1 MIVKYQNTKANY
13 LKIFNDSL
21 GVSIYR
27 DKILRNR
34 KVKYTGYFSTTLIQ
48 ITLSLVFLILM
59 LVLTSKYY
67 TFLSF
72 FLFALS
78 LVCLVFV
85 IINAMLPL
93 FSVLFFLRKDDGEIT
108 VNKEGITFGLDDE
121 LGLKVGWAHIRGVIV
136 GKHSVNIILD
146 YPYYFYFDKKY
157 KSEIVKAIR
166 EYNESLLI
174 LK

>member
-1 MIVKYQNTKANY
+1 MTVKYQNNKANY

-21 GVSIYR
+21 GVSIFR

-34 KVKYTGYFSTTLIQ
+34 KVNYMGYFSTTIIQ
-48 ITLSLVFLILM
+48 IILALVFLFMTL
-59 LVLTSKYY
+59 LLATTYW

-72 FLFALS
+72 FLFCLAVVALI
-78 LVCLVFV
+78 FV

-93 FSVLFFLRKDDGEIT
+93 FSVFFFIRKDEGELK
-108 VNKEGITFGLDDE
+108 VDKEGITFGLDDE
-121 LGLKVGWAHIRGVIV
+121 LGLKVGWAHIRGVVV
-136 GKHSVNIILD
+136 GKHSINIILD

-157 KSEIVKAIR
+157 KTEIVKAIR
-166 EYNESLLI
+166 EYNESVLI

>member
-1 MIVKYQNTKANY
+1 MIVKYQNDKGNY

-34 KVKYTGYFSTTLIQ
+34 KVKYMGYFSTTIIQ
-48 ITLSLVFLILM
+48 LVLSLVFLFLM
-59 LVLTSKYY
+59 LLLTTSYF

-72 FLFALS
+72 ILFCLS
-78 LVCLVFV
+78 IVSFVFV
-85 IINAMLPL
+85 IINAMVPL
-93 FSVLFFLRKDDGEIT
+93 LCVFFFSRKDESELKVD
-108 VNKEGITFGLDDE
+108 KDGITFGLDDE
-121 LGLKVGWAHIRGVIV
+121 LGLKVGWVHIRGVIV
-136 GKHSVNIILD
+136 GKHSINIILD
-146 YPYYFYFDKKY
+146 YPYFFYFDKKY

-166 EYNESLLI
+166 EYNESVLI

>member
-1 MIVKYQNTKANY
+1 MTVKYQNNKANY

-21 GVSIYR
+21 GVSIFR

-34 KVKYTGYFSTTLIQ
+34 KVNYMGYFSTTIIQ
-48 ITLSLVFLILM
+48 IILALVFLFMTL
-59 LVLTSKYY
+59 LLATTYW

-72 FLFALS
+72 FLFCLAVVALI
-78 LVCLVFV
+78 FV

-93 FSVLFFLRKDDGEIT
+93 FSVFFFIRKDEGELK
-108 VNKEGITFGLDDE
+108 VDKEGITFGLDDE
-121 LGLKVGWAHIRGVIV
+121 LGLKVGWAHIRGIIV

-157 KSEIVKAIR
+157 KTEIVKAIR
-166 EYNESLLI
+166 EYNESVLI

>member
-1 MIVKYQNTKANY
+1 MTVKYQNTKANY

-34 KVKYTGYFSTTLIQ
+34 KVKYMGYFSTTIIQ
-48 ITLSLVFLILM
+48 LVLALVFLFLM
-59 LVLTSKYY
+59 LLLTTSYY

-72 FLFALS
+72 FLFSLS
-78 LVCLVFV
+78 LVSLIFV

-93 FSVLFFLRKDDGEIT
+93 FSVFFFLRKDEGEIK
-108 VNKEGITFGLDDE
+108 VSKEGILFGLDDE
-121 LGLKVGWAHIRGVIV
+121 LGLSVGWAHVRGVIV
-136 GKHSVNIILD
+136 GKYSVNIILD

-157 KSEIVKAIR
+157 KNEIVKAIR
-166 EYNESLLI
+166 EYNDSLVI

>member
-1 MIVKYQNTKANY
+1 MTVKYQNNKANY

-27 DKILRNR
+27 DRILRNR
-34 KVKYTGYFSTTLIQ
+34 KVKYMGYFSTTIIQ
-48 ITLSLVFLILM
+48 LVLALVFLFLM
-59 LVLTSKYY
+59 LLLTTSYY

-72 FLFALS
+72 FLFTLS
-78 LVCLVFV
+78 LVSLIFV

-93 FSVLFFLRKDDGEIT
+93 FSVFFFLRKDEGEIN
-108 VNKEGITFGLDDE
+108 VSKEGITFGLDDE
-121 LGLKVGWAHIRGVIV
+121 LGLKVGWAHIRGIIV

-157 KSEIVKAIR
+157 KNEIVKAIR
-166 EYNESLLI
+166 EYNDSLVI